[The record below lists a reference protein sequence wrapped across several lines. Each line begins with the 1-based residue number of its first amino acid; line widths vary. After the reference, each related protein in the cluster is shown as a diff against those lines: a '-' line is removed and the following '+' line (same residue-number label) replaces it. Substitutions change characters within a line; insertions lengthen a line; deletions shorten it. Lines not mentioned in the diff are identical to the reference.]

1 MSERERG
8 RECVKQLHPS
18 CVKVSCERLAELIT
32 QIKPELWQIFKG
44 KVFSARHQQFK
55 GTAEERRKLKYKMQ
69 LGSLSD
75 DQEQVI
81 VKGLTKIFCKKG
93 AKYLT
98 YVMDV
103 LLPETLIRIFMHVL
117 QVPYES
123 AEELL
128 ETAVFGHEDVDVDD

>member
-1 MSERERG
+1 MLTS
-8 RECVKQLHPS
+8 CCCLLVVWFIVTFPPCSPS
-18 CVKVSCERLAELIT
+18 V
-32 QIKPELWQIFKG
+32 
-44 KVFSARHQQFK
+44 
-55 GTAEERRKLKYKMQ
+55 
-69 LGSLSD
+69 
-75 DQEQVI
+75 EQ
-81 VKGLTKIFCKKG
+81 
-93 AKYLT
+93 